1 MQSINSKLLIKLIII
16 NLVIRMSLS
25 QQSIS
30 IKIVNRCSSSLS
42 LKCDNYP
49 NTTLEL
55 NQVFG
60 FSIRRNNRLIIRC
73 NAKCSNTSE
82 ICFDAFGG
90 RAPKRNNNWETN
102 DDAIYLVN
110 SVKYYKW

>member
-1 MQSINSKLLIKLIII
+1 
-16 NLVIRMSLS
+16 MSLS